1 MFSVAFRGVDH
12 QEAGLTLE
20 KVEVGDRSGKV
31 YIEAAKVNA
40 TKALPKTF
48 SLSQNNPN
56 PFNPSTTI
64 SYEVPE
70 SSGSVKVV
78 VAVYNIRG
86 QKVITLVD
94 GLKEAGQYSINWNG
108 RDENGRRVSSGV
120 YFYRMN
126 AGDFTAVRKMV
137 IVK

>member
-1 MFSVAFRGVDH
+1 MFSVAFRDANH

-20 KVEVGDRSGKV
+20 KVEVADRSGKV

-40 TKALPKTF
+40 AQALPKAF
-48 SLSQNNPN
+48 ALSQNSPN

-64 SYEVPE
+64 SYEIPE
-70 SSGSVKVV
+70 SSVAVEVV

-86 QKVITLVD
+86 QKVVTLVD
-94 GLKEAGQYSINWNG
+94 EPKETGQYSVNWNG
-108 RDENGRRVSSGV
+108 LDEIGRRVSSGV

-126 AGDFTAVRKMV
+126 AGDFTAIRKMV
-137 IVK
+137 VVK